1 METKQLLRSLVAD
14 VHELKEIEIMQA
26 RFLMLMLVLIF
37 IAACSVAP
45 QRSVETQTS
54 AVVVRGATPFPHH
67 DPETKDEKA

>member
-1 METKQLLRSLVAD
+1 METEQLLRNLRAD
-14 VHELKEIEIMQA
+14 VHELMEIEIMQA
-26 RFLMLMLVLIF
+26 RFFMFMLVVIL

-54 AVVVRGATPFPHH
+54 AGGDRGATPFPHH